1 MKSIGSTLGYVGGS
15 LLIITGIIAI
25 IFWGF
30 LEGLLPNNSQIII
43 AFLDYIISSGY
54 LNAYGLSMF
63 LTFMWGIMAL
73 IAVKMKKKFLLFGN
87 IMLVIVGLIAS
98 ILIFIPIRSTVL
110 LDLGSDIII
119 PLPAVKLS
127 MTYIFVDPFLILIGG
142 IIGIYKKN

>member
-1 MKSIGSTLGYVGGS
+1 MKSIGSTLGYIGGS
-15 LLIITGIIAI
+15 LLFITGIIAI

-43 AFLDYIISSGY
+43 AFREYVISSGH
-54 LNAYGLSMF
+54 LNAYGVSVF
-63 LTFMWGIMAL
+63 LTFMWGIIAL
-73 IAVKMKKKFLLFGN
+73 IAIKIKQKSLLFGN
-87 IMLVIVGLIAS
+87 IMLVIVGIIAS
-98 ILIFIPIRSTVL
+98 ISMFIPIRSVVL

>member
-15 LLIITGIIAI
+15 LLIITGIIAL